1 MKTSTLPALAAAF
14 VLAASAF
21 AATPRRPNLVLVF
34 TDDQRWDAMS
44 VVQREQGE
52 RARFP
57 WLRTPHM
64 DRIAAE
70 GVRFR
75 NAFVTLS
82 LCAPSRAV
90 FLTGRYNHLNG
101 IANNRTPF
109 RPIASRTPRCC
120 APRATRPPTSASGTW
135 AARAES
141 ARALIIRRASSARAA
156 TWTARSR

>member
-57 WLRTPHM
+57 
-64 DRIAAE
+64 DRKS
-70 GVRFR
+70 V
-75 NAFVTLS
+75 V
-82 LCAPSRAV
+82 
-90 FLTGRYNHLNG
+90 
-101 IANNRTPF
+101 
-109 RPIASRTPRCC
+109 
-120 APRATRPPTSASGTW
+120 
-135 AARAES
+135 
-141 ARALIIRRASSARAA
+141 
-156 TWTARSR
+156 